1 MIFLNAIFTVLSFYV
16 ICGIDSM
23 CAKIVSEKKMMLQGK
38 GGEMFDMAILKMAL
52 INKREKFPRDIQ
64 VRVSK
69 NQEGKGTS
77 RPLLST

>member
-1 MIFLNAIFTVLSFYV
+1 
-16 ICGIDSM
+16 
-23 CAKIVSEKKMMLQGK
+23 MLQGK

-69 NQEGKGTS
+69 NQEGKDTS